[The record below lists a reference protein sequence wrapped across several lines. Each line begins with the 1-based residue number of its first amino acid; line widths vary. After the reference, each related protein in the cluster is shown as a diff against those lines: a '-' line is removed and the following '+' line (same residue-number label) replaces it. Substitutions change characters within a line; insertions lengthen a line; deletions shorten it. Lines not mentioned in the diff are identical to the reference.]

1 METAL
6 WISQLAWLALLTV
19 LVAIVVL
26 GFRLIVAAVRVD
38 PRPSAGDEYE
48 DPGASSADH
57 VENAHPIGKSGRS

>member
-26 GFRLIVAAVRVD
+26 GFRLIVTAVSVD
-38 PRPSAGDEYE
+38 PRLSAGGEYE
-48 DPGASSADH
+48 DSGASSTQHAED
-57 VENAHPIGKSGRS
+57 AHPVRKSANS